1 MPTIEQIIAGLEN
14 HETRLNNLEAGI
26 PYHSKDKP
34 SEPTQ
39 VIHKIEF
46 TEKQCGMID
55 ELIAEV
61 LHYRQEYPKLLLE
74 IEKLKTIASKRRTN
88 RYKEYNL

>member
-74 IEKLKTIASKRRTN
+74 IEKLRRIASNKGASD
-88 RYKEYNL
+88 YEPF